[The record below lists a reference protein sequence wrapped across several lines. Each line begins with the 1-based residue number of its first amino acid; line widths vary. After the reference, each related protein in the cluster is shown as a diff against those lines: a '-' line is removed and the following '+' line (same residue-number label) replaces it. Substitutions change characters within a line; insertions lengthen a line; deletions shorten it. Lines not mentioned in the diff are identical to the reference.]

1 MELTLTALEGF
12 HGPLLVVPEE
22 TELLLTVV
30 TVTLT
35 SATQTD
41 PACPQDFTWIV

>member
-1 MELTLTALEGF
+1 MALTLTALEGF
-12 HGPLLVVPEE
+12 HGPLLVLPEE
-22 TELLLTVV
+22 MELLLNVV

-41 PACPQDFTWIV
+41 PACPHDFTWMV